1 MSLFLLGTL
10 FMKPAAAQD
19 AGDTTAL
26 LLRPHLVKIN
36 LTALP
41 LRTFSFQY
49 EHVMGPRIT
58 VGGGLR
64 IMPKGGLP
72 LLNSFEKLIADE
84 ETIGHLQ
91 AVSIS
96 TIETG
101 SASGRERGCRYV
113 YLSVVVVALRK
124 NKK

>member
-1 MSLFLLGTL
+1 MKKPLLLMSLFLLGTL
-10 FMKPAAAQD
+10 FIKPAAAQD

-72 LLNSFEKLIADE
+72 LLNSFEKLIDDE
-84 ETIGHLQ
+84 EPFRSEERRVGKEC
-91 AVSIS
+91 VSK
-96 TIETG
+96 
-101 SASGRERGCRYV
+101 C
-113 YLSVVVVALRK
+113 
-124 NKK
+124 